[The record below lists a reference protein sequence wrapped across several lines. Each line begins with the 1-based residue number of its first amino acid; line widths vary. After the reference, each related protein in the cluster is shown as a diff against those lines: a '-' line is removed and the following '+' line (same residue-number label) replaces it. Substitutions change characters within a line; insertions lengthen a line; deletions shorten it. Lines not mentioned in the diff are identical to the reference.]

1 MREYVVKWIMVYFD
15 EKSGYIFCKIEW
27 GQWWQINEEVF
38 IEINVFQG
46 ILVKDIKCV
55 FVFKYIKIVVKGEIV
70 LEVVSYYILCSLFVQ
85 CMFIYINVFL
95 KKLKLEKLVLI

>member
-15 EKSGYIFCKIEW
+15 EKSGYIFCKMEW

-70 LEVVSYYILCSLFVQ
+70 LEVVSYYRLCSLFVQ
-85 CMFIYINVFL
+85 CLFI
-95 KKLKLEKLVLI
+95 

>member
-70 LEVVSYYILCSLFVQ
+70 IEVVSYLFVYRLYFSIV
-85 CMFIYINVFL
+85 CIFCLIKNKI
-95 KKLKLEKLVLI
+95 KLEILILI

>member
-15 EKSGYIFCKIEW
+15 EKSGYIFCKMEW

-38 IEINVFQG
+38 IEVNVFQG

-70 LEVVSYYILCSLFVQ
+70 IEVVSYYRLCSLFVQ
-85 CMFIYINVFL
+85 LIFSVICIFCLYI
-95 KKLKLEKLVLI
+95 

>member
-1 MREYVVKWIMVYFD
+1 MKEYVVKWIMVYFD

-70 LEVVSYYILCSLFVQ
+70 IEVVNYLFVYKCYLYILF
-85 CMFIYINVFL
+85 MIKNKIN
-95 KKLKLEKLVLI
+95 LEILILI